1 VVHQVDVPGKP
12 LDRHHRTGQAL
23 VVQIKRRVA
32 VSAACGAASLMVLA
46 AVPAAAGTPAT
57 LRVAYTFDT
66 LTPVTTDPPT
76 ATTGDVSG
84 RAHLLTLSGNYA
96 TVPGPAS
103 PAVGFSPISRAATP
117 NKSDLNPVGREFA
130 VTVVFR
136 IASDT
141 SALTDTPNMT
151 QKGLYGDAAQWKMQL
166 KPDVAAVQC
175 RFKGT
180 LGARLITSPVAG
192 VDDGIWH
199 TATCW
204 RSGTQVGVTV
214 DGTDAAVTTS
224 VGDIVNTK
232 PMFIGAKSLT
242 SGSDQFTGE
251 IDYVALAVGDGAAAV
266 SRAGATIP

>member
-1 VVHQVDVPGKP
+1 MVHQVDVPGKP

-23 VVQIKRRVA
+23 VVQIKRRLMVG
-32 VSAACGAASLMVLA
+32 AACGAASLMMWA
-46 AVPAAAGTPAT
+46 AVPASAGAPAT

-66 LTPVTTDPPT
+66 LTQVTTDPPT
-76 ATTGDVSG
+76 ATTDDLTARG
-84 RAHLLTLSGNYA
+84 HLLTLSGNYA
-96 TVPGPAS
+96 TVAGPAS

-130 VTVVFR
+130 FTVVFR

-224 VGDIVNTK
+224 VGDIVNTR